1 MRSDEATVV
10 NSCSFSPV
18 RGRLA
23 PSPTGPLHL
32 GNAYAFLAAWLSIRR
47 QNGSLALRFEDID
60 PDRSRFEFADA
71 ILRDLEWLGITWDK
85 EPGKG
90 RYLGGQ
96 SGACVQSQRLDVY
109 GAVVEELAGRGLVY
123 PCYCTRKELRS
134 LASAP
139 HIGDEGVP
147 YPGTC
152 RELSAHERVVRE
164 REGRHACL
172 RLHTARASEVAH
184 AGNPACGENSPVRDA
199 TRQYAFTDGVL
210 GPRSFSMGDC
220 GGDFALR
227 RSDGVYSYQLAVVA
241 DDAAMGVTEVVR
253 GEDLLL
259 STPRQLL
266 LFQLQGCPVP
276 RYAHIP
282 LLLDAQGQRLAKRHK
297 GLEVAALRAMGL
309 TSEQIVGYLGWL
321 AGWQPGFAA
330 PAPAR
335 PHELLESFSFNSLRG
350 RRLQLPEHPE
360 GITSAFSRR

>member
-1 MRSDEATVV
+1 M
-10 NSCSFSPV
+10 NSCSFSPA

-60 PDRSRFEFADA
+60 PDRSRAGFADA

-85 EPGKG
+85 GPGKG
-90 RYLGGQ
+90 LYPGGLP
-96 SGACVQSQRLDVY
+96 GPCVQSRRLDVY
-109 GAVVEELAGRGLVY
+109 GSVMEDLAGRGLVY

-139 HIGDEGVP
+139 HTGDEGVP

-152 RELSAHERVVRE
+152 RELSAQERAGRE
-164 REGRHACL
+164 REGRRACL
-172 RLHTARASEVAH
+172 RLHTERASGMAY
-184 AGNPACGENSPVRDA
+184 AGNPARGEASPVREA

-210 GPRSFSMGDC
+210 GERRFSMGDC

-227 RSDGVYSYQLAVVA
+227 RSDGVYSYQLAVVT

-266 LFQLQGCPVP
+266 LFQLQDRPAP

-297 GLEVAALRAMGL
+297 GLEVAALRATGL
-309 TSEQIVGYLGWL
+309 TSEQVVGYLGWL
-321 AGWQPGFAA
+321 AGWQPGLAA
-330 PAPAR
+330 PVPAK
-335 PHELLESFSFNSLRG
+335 PHDLLESFSFNALRG

-360 GITSAFSRR
+360 DIGSAFSRR